1 MRIVLCAINAK
12 YIHSNLGVY
21 SLYTYAMQHPADED
35 TGSGAS
41 KAENIRLGNGQVKS
55 NIDIHIREYTI
66 NNEKEKILNSLYMEN
81 ADVVAFSCYI
91 WNIDVV
97 LSIARELK
105 KVQPNVQIWLGGPEV
120 SYDAERVLENNA
132 FVQLVMRGEGEK
144 TFVELVKLLENGR
157 LTERDWAAGNG
168 KRVSGDNEL
177 TAADSLPEGI
187 TMKIG
192 GRIVATP
199 DRPPME
205 MDELPF
211 VYGNLTGFENRI
223 VYYESARGCPFRCSY
238 CLSSIDKG
246 LRLRSLDK
254 VKGELQFFLDNKV
267 KQVKFIDRTFN
278 ANKEHSRAIWSYI
291 TEHDNGVTNF
301 HFEVSADLLEE
312 TDFAIIG
319 KMRTGLIQL
328 EIGMQTTN
336 AVTISEI
343 RRTMNLDRLTAA
355 MDRLVSIGT
364 AHVHLDLIAGLPFE
378 DINSFRKSFDDA
390 WNMKPDNLQLGFLK
404 VLKGSSMEEKRDVYG
419 LIYSSSPPYEIMANR
434 WMSYADIIRL
444 KHIEQVLEVYGNS
457 RQYVF
462 SLRYLMS
469 FMSSAF
475 DFFDMLGEYFF
486 CQGYSDISLKRVDRY
501 NVLLA
506 FGRDELKLDEK
517 SLKILS
523 QLLVVDLY
531 HRENMKSRP
540 EFAADSSV
548 YNKAVTGFFINQ
560 GNKEYKI
567 EAEHYDSKVY
577 ARKMHIE
584 PVSVDIY
591 NISRDMKE
599 LPETIYLLF
608 DYDDR
613 NPIDYNCRIVVL
625 NSL

>member
-21 SLYTYAMQHPADED
+21 SLYTYAMQHLADEE
-35 TGSGAS
+35 TGNGVS
-41 KAENIRLGNGQVKS
+41 KTENIRLENAQIKN

-66 NNEKEKILNSLYMEN
+66 NNENEKILNSLYMEN

-105 KVQPNVQIWLGGPEV
+105 KVQPNAAIWLGGPEV
-120 SYDAERVLENNA
+120 SYDAKRVLENNG
-132 FVQLVMRGEGEK
+132 FIQLVMRGEGEK
-144 TFVELVKLLENGR
+144 TFIELVKLLEDGK
-157 LTERDWAAGNG
+157 LSESDLAADNG
-168 KRVSGDNEL
+168 KCISGNNKR
-177 TAADSLPEGI
+177 TAADSLPAGI

-192 GRIVATP
+192 ERIVATP

-211 VYGNLTGFENRI
+211 VYGNLEDFENRI

-246 LRLRSLDK
+246 LRLRSLEK
-254 VKGELQFFLDNKV
+254 VKKELQFFLDNHV

-278 ANKEHSRAIWSYI
+278 ANKKHSRAIWTYI
-291 TEHDNGVTNF
+291 AEHDNGVTNF
-301 HFEVSADLLEE
+301 HFEVSADLLEDK
-312 TDFAIIG
+312 DFDIIG

-336 AVTISEI
+336 AATISEI
-343 RRTMNLDRLTAA
+343 RRTMNLDKLKIS
-355 MDRLVSIGT
+355 MDRLASIGT

-404 VLKGSSMEEKRDVYG
+404 VLKGSYMEEEKEEYG
-419 LIYSSSPPYEIMANR
+419 LIYSSSPPYEIMANK

-444 KHIEQVLEVYGNS
+444 KHIEQVLEIYGNS
-457 RQYVF
+457 RQYVY
-462 SLRYLMS
+462 SLKYLMD
-469 FMSSAF
+469 FVSSAF

-486 CQGYSDISLKRVDRY
+486 CHGYGDVSLKRVDRY
-501 NVLLA
+501 HVLLA
-506 FGRDELKLDEK
+506 FCRDELKLDEEC
-517 SLKILS
+517 LKIAS
-523 QLLVVDLY
+523 RLLVVDLY

-540 EFAADSSV
+540 EFAEDISC
-548 YNKAVTGFFINQ
+548 YNKAVTGFFIGQ
-560 GNKEYKI
+560 GNEEYKI
-567 EAEHYDSKVY
+567 ESEHYDSKVY

-584 PVSVDIY
+584 PVNVDIY
-591 NISRDMKE
+591 NISRNMQE
-599 LPETIYLLF
+599 LDRTVYLLF

-613 NPIDYNCRIVVL
+613 NPIDYNCRIITL
-625 NSL
+625 SRL

>member
-21 SLYTYAMQHPADED
+21 SLYTYALQHLADED
-35 TGSGAS
+35 TGNGAL
-41 KAENIRLGNGQVKS
+41 KTENIRLENGQVKS

-97 LSIARELK
+97 LLIARELK
-105 KVQPNVQIWLGGPEV
+105 KVQPKINIWLGGPEV
-120 SYDAERVLENNA
+120 SYDAERVLKKNA

-157 LTERDWAAGNG
+157 LPESDLDADNG
-168 KRVSGDNEL
+168 KCVSGNNEL
-177 TAADSLPEGI
+177 TATDSLPEGI

-211 VYGNLTGFENRI
+211 VYGKLEDFENRI

-254 VKGELQFFLDNKV
+254 VKGELRFFLDNKV

-278 ANKEHSRAIWSYI
+278 ANKEHSRAVWSYI

-301 HFEVSADLLEE
+301 HFEISADLLEE
-312 TDFAIIG
+312 EDFAIIG

-343 RRTMNLDRLTAA
+343 RRTMNLGRLKSS

-390 WNMKPDNLQLGFLK
+390 WSMKPDNLQLGFLK
-404 VLKGSSMEEKRDVYG
+404 VLKGSYMEEKRDEYG

-462 SLRYLMS
+462 SLRYLMG

-475 DFFDMLGEYFF
+475 DFFDMLGEYFSRH
-486 CQGYSDISLKRVDRY
+486 GYSDISLKRVDRY
-501 NVLLA
+501 HVLLA
-506 FGRDELKLDEK
+506 FGRDELKLAKEQ
-517 SLKILS
+517 LGILS

-540 EFAADSSV
+540 EFAADISH

-560 GNKEYKI
+560 GNEEYKI
-567 EAEHYDSKVY
+567 EAENYDSKVY

-591 NISRDMKE
+591 NISKDMKE
-599 LPETIYLLF
+599 LTRPVYLLF